1 MIKMWKNIAQICAIV
16 AMLAVMP
23 YSIEMSKTTG
33 ITITADQANARIGR
47 PLTPGSVAGV
57 ARRTTRRTVARHSY
71 YGHHPCVRV
80 WVNGVHVCR

>member
-33 ITITADQANARIGR
+33 ITITAD
-47 PLTPGSVAGV
+47 
-57 ARRTTRRTVARHSY
+57 
-71 YGHHPCVRV
+71 
-80 WVNGVHVCR
+80 